1 MINEEDFNY
10 CNKAVNQIVETY
22 MDGESEG
29 VVALLFAMLTDTI
42 MENSNNDF
50 IELFQENLLYLQ
62 VNKTIEEVEN
72 V

>member
-22 MDGESEG
+22 VDGEEED

-42 MENSNNDF
+42 MEDSNNDF
-50 IELFQENLLYLQ
+50 VELFQEKLLYLQ
-62 VNKTIEEVEN
+62 VNKIIEEVEN